1 MATARDRGAP
11 LLTGTLLAS
20 LALGLL
26 AGFAVP
32 PAGAAVVD
40 VILAELDGSVIAA
53 SDIALARALGLF
65 GFVPSEAPI
74 GVEDLD
80 RFVVARL
87 IVGEAGRLGIQG
99 TAEEVERAW
108 EAVGA
113 RVGGLGALTGW
124 LEATGVEPGW
134 ARRLVE
140 EDLRRERFVAL
151 RFRAFAFVT
160 EAEVAAAL
168 GPGPQDEEARER
180 MRERLQGAAVERG
193 LAAWLEEARSRANLR
208 RLLAPGAA
216 VPNPIPM
223 PTRGGAGS
231 G

>member
-11 LLTGTLLAS
+11 LLTSRLLAFF
-20 LALGLL
+20 AVGLL

-32 PAGAAVVD
+32 RTGPGVVD

-74 GVEDLD
+74 GVEDIERYVD
-80 RFVVARL
+80 ARL
-87 IVGEAGRLGIQG
+87 VVEEAGRLGIRG
-99 TAEEVERAW
+99 SAEEVERAW
-108 EAVGA
+108 EALGA
-113 RVGGLGALTGW
+113 RRGGTAALDAW
-124 LEATGVEPGW
+124 LERSGIEPGW

-140 EDLRRERFVAL
+140 EDLRRERFVAM

-180 MRERLQGAAVERG
+180 MRERLRRAAVERG
-193 LAAWLEEARSRANLR
+193 IAAWLEEARARARLR
-208 RLLAPGAA
+208 VLLAPGEAI
-216 VPNPIPM
+216 PNPISV
-223 PTRGGAGS
+223 PTRGRPGS